1 MNSLNGSRADIDLSV
16 LKYRFDELLNFL
28 ALNGRDSL
36 GIGTYSEK
44 SLHFIFKNLFEPDRD
59 FHEVA
64 YKGYVADVMR
74 GRQITEIQT
83 ATLSGLRGK
92 LDAYLTDACVRLVF
106 PIKRYKS
113 IVWMDPET
121 GEVRNTPKR
130 RKSENMYS
138 LLCELIYIVDY
149 LRDPNLCITAVEIAV
164 DDYRYLDGWS
174 RDKKKGA
181 TKLDTVPTEL
191 ISITDLT
198 IPESLFSFIPE
209 GLEDVFS
216 RQEFAKATGL
226 SGRSLWAALKVLE
239 TQRVIV
245 KTEPDGR
252 RHRYAV
258 LNDNKAD

>member
-1 MNSLNGSRADIDLSV
+1 MNSLNGSRADIDLS
-16 LKYRFDELLNFL
+16 LAKHRFDDILNFL
-28 ALNGRDSL
+28 AVNGRDAL

-44 SLHFIFKNLFEPDRD
+44 SLHFILKNFFEPDRD
-59 FHEVA
+59 YHEVA

-74 GRQITEIQT
+74 DGKIVEIQT
-83 ATLSGLRGK
+83 ATLSGLRDK
-92 LDAYLTDACVRLVF
+92 LDAFLTDSCVRLVF
-106 PIKRYKS
+106 PVRKFKS

-121 GEVRNTPKR
+121 GEVKNTPKR
-130 RKSENMYS
+130 RKSENIYS

-149 LRDPNLCITAVEIAV
+149 LRDPNLCITVVELAV

-174 RDKKKGA
+174 RDRKKGA
-181 TKLDTVPTEL
+181 TKLDSVPTEL
-191 ISITDLT
+191 ISITDLA

-226 SGRSLWAALKVLE
+226 RGRALWAALKVLE

-252 RHRYAV
+252 RHRYTV
-258 LNDNKAD
+258 LKDDKVD